1 MMNWRNRRAKGD
13 LSTGSRKMS
22 QSSIG
27 HFSSIPMQLQQLI
40 EKHENEFRPMLEAG
54 IPFF

>member
-1 MMNWRNRRAKGD
+1 
-13 LSTGSRKMS
+13 MS